1 MSLFDFFSSNEK
13 RQKLCHIKNLVLLA
27 MADAKTE
34 ESELALISAICCR
47 EGITEN
53 DLQKVIDNPES
64 VKFIPPTDNATRI
77 IYIKDMV
84 LLMMS
89 DGNIHENEMIICKK
103 FAKALGYKPEV
114 IDAMIG
120 NIIAEFKA
128 KMQKQY

>member
-103 FAKALGYKPEV
+103 ICKSTWL
-114 IDAMIG
+114 
-120 NIIAEFKA
+120 
-128 KMQKQY
+128 